1 MTYKITHIQ
10 ITSEKPQL
18 HTIYNYYFVG
28 EHGEGSSWQNKPA
41 ATDYVRKNPNTVRV
55 YGGGTW
61 AWVDVVENSGHP
73 YLKTRGDGTTSD
85 NLLALPVVK

>member
-10 ITSEKPQL
+10 ITSENPQL

-28 EHGEGSSWQNKPA
+28 ENGESDTWVDKPS
-41 ATDYVRKNPNTVRV
+41 ATDFVRKNANAVRV

-61 AWVDVVENSGHP
+61 AWVDVVENNGHP
-73 YLKTRGDGTTSD
+73 YLKTRGDGTTND